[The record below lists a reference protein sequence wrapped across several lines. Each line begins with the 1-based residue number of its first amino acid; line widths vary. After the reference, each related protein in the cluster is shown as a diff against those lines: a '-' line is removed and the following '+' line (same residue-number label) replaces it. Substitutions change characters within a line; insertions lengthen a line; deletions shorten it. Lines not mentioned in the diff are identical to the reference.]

1 MCIRDRT
8 LSESAEL
15 LYKATDF
22 YHPESEQSLLWN
34 DKKININWAEVMQKY
49 NISENDLIL
58 SAKDQQGINFDNL

>member
-1 MCIRDRT
+1 MKIEKLTENKIRIILKRD
-8 LSESAEL
+8 
-15 LYKATDF
+15 DF
-22 YHPESEQSLLWN
+22 K